1 MPQGKKKKK
10 KKCMVTIAY
19 VVYIMVKEG
28 EGKIK
33 AALCNLL
40 RAHDCMNRCGDLLFF
55 VSLGI

>member
-1 MPQGKKKKK
+1 
-10 KKCMVTIAY
+10 MVTIAY